1 MLYRKLRF
9 LSVFALA
16 SLVAVSSDA
25 QTKRKTTKKTT
36 RSSASKSRA
45 SKSRAKKPAR
55 RAVPAVPVV
64 HYTMPRTAAALAS
77 DLGSQAGRIRSGQ
90 FGIMVVSL
98 TRGDTLFSQNAGVP
112 FMPASTM
119 KMLTTAVALDRLGPT
134 YQFSTDVLYDGTLD
148 ADGTI
153 HGNVYLRGD
162 GDPSLSGRYMKGGPG
177 APITFLA
184 EQLAARG
191 IKHVTGEV
199 IGDASGFDDQRVPEG
214 WLTRYLQSGYAA
226 RVSALSLNE
235 NLVWVTID
243 KSGARLE
250 PATSAI
256 PLMSNVRTVAGNGAR
271 RSGRRT
277 SDGTIAVSGT
287 IGSRSI
293 PRR

>member
-9 LSVFALA
+9 LIVFALA

-25 QTKRKTTKKTT
+25 QTRRRSTKKTT
-36 RSSASKSRA
+36 RSSASKARA
-45 SKSRAKKPAR
+45 SKSRAAKKPAR
-55 RAVPAVPVV
+55 HAAVPAVPVV
-64 HYTMPRTAAALAS
+64 HYTSPRTAASLAS
-77 DLGSQAGRIRSGQ
+77 DLASQAGRIRSGQ

-98 TRGDTLFSQNAGVP
+98 TRGDTLYSQNAGVP
-112 FMPASTM
+112 LMPASTM

-199 IGDASGFDDQRVPEG
+199 IGDATGFDDQPIPEG

-243 KSGARLE
+243 RNGARLE

-271 RSGRRT
+271 ISVRRS
-277 SDGTIAVSGT
+277 SEGTIAVSGT
-287 IGSRSI
+287 IGS
-293 PRR
+293 